1 MYLIQAKYIDDKN
14 LEHVG
19 FLSSHK
25 NECLHV
31 FDNDKASKLEEFTDL
46 KDAQIRIKN
55 ILSDHF
61 KYLDLSYWPGA
72 NKDNISLSIV
82 ESIRNK

>member
-19 FLSSHK
+19 YLSYHK
-25 NECLHV
+25 NECPHFLE
-31 FDNDKASKLEEFTDL
+31 NDKASKLEEFTDL
-46 KDAQIRIKN
+46 NEAQFRIRN
-55 ILSDHF
+55 ILSAQFDI
-61 KYLDLSYWPGA
+61 LNLSYWPGA
-72 NKDNISLSIV
+72 SKDNISLSIV